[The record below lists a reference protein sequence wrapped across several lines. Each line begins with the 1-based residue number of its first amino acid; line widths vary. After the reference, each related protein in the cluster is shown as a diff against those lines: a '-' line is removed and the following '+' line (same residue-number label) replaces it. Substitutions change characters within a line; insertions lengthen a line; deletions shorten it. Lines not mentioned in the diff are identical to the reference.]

1 MEALMAAN
9 ERAKEIYRR
18 NLELLSQG
26 KLPPCIKVIEAGQG
40 RKLKRK
46 RNNPPPPPPPTKKAK
61 IKLVDLVEKE
71 APLIDLTSESEPD
84 SRKEDKIEV
93 INIE

>member
-1 MEALMAAN
+1 MEALIAAN
-9 ERAKEIYRR
+9 ARAMEIYRR
-18 NLELLSQG
+18 DLKLLSEG

-46 RNNPPPPPPPTKKAK
+46 RDNHPPPPSPTKKAK
-61 IKLVDLVEKE
+61 IKLVDLVEDD
-71 APLIDLTSESEPD
+71 APIIDLTSD
-84 SRKEDKIEV
+84 SKNEDEIEV